1 MTFQNSSCNI
11 ALCQSYNMPVLP
23 FSILMLISLSWNLL
37 AFNRQCKLLSQGQE
51 SLKAFGIASCQN
63 AGISPGNTALITKT
77 LIQCV
82 LPLFSYYITVD
93 SYKLRSLHDM
103 FLSFFSPVQIL
114 PCEIFL
120 IIIFNVS
127 QTTVLHLNCLLD
139 WLITYFYFI
148 FCGFSPPTL
157 PVRQIFNQCSLTRSN
172 TIHEKVFASRSER

>member
-1 MTFQNSSCNI
+1 
-11 ALCQSYNMPVLP
+11 
-23 FSILMLISLSWNLL
+23 MLISLSWNLL
-37 AFNRQCKLLSQGQE
+37 AFNRHCKLLSQGHE

-63 AGISPGNTALITKT
+63 AGISPSNTALITKT

-82 LPLFSYYITVD
+82 LPLFSYYILVD

-103 FLSFFSPVQIL
+103 FLFFSPVQIL

-127 QTTVLHLNCLLD
+127 QKTVLHLNCLFD

-148 FCGFSPPTL
+148 FCGFFPLLCLWGKFLINALWQEVTQFMKSFCL
-157 PVRQIFNQCSLTRSN
+157 QIREVSWGLIYPKTAAFLQS
-172 TIHEKVFASRSER
+172 